1 MSKRL
6 DETLGTVG
14 YDNLINGLYP
24 SPEPFSVVIRKGSA
38 ETTYKRGTVLAL
50 SSGETG
56 DGKYVM
62 LGTDPVTT
70 GDPPDAKTETLT
82 ANCILAEDIT
92 VGTANDETA
101 VAYRTGHFNSNALIM
116 DEEHTFSAAD
126 KEALRGV
133 GILISDAVEI

>member
-24 SPEPFSVVIRKGSA
+24 PAEPFSVVICKGSA
-38 ETTYKRGTVLAL
+38 EATYKRGTVLAL
-50 SSGETG
+50 SEGTAR
-56 DGKYVM
+56 DGKYVI
-62 LGTDPVTT
+62 LGT
-70 GDPPDAKTETLT
+70 AAASNETLT
-82 ANCILAEDIT
+82 ANCVLAEDVT

-116 DEEHTFSAAD
+116 DAEHTFSAAD

>member
-24 SPEPFSVVIRKGSA
+24 PAEPFSVVIRKGSA

-50 SSGETG
+50 SEGTAG
-56 DGKYVM
+56 DGKYVI
-62 LGTDPVTT
+62 LGTAAVSN
-70 GDPPDAKTETLT
+70 ETLT
-82 ANCILAEDIT
+82 L
-92 VGTANDETA
+92 TACWP
-101 VAYRTGHFNSNALIM
+101 RTSPWEPLRRNSGSVPHRPLNSNALIM
-116 DEEHTFSAAD
+116 DAEHTFSAAD

>member
-14 YDNLINGLYP
+14 YDNLINSLYP
-24 SPEPFSVVIRKGSA
+24 PVEPFSVVIRKGA
-38 ETTYKRGTVLAL
+38 AKTTYKRGTVLAL
-50 SSGETG
+50 SGGTGG
-56 DGKYVM
+56 DGKYVI
-62 LGTDPVTT
+62 LGTAAAVGEPEAET
-70 GDPPDAKTETLT
+70 TETLT
-82 ANCILAEDIT
+82 ANAILAEDIT
-92 VGTANDETA
+92 VGTSNDEVA

-126 KEALRGV
+126 KEALRSV

>member
-14 YDNLINGLYP
+14 YDNLINGSYP
-24 SPEPFSVVIRKGSA
+24 PAEPFSVVIRKGAA

-50 SSGETG
+50 SSS
-56 DGKYVM
+56 DGKYVI
-62 LGTDPVTT
+62 LGTAAASGGT
-70 GDPPDAKTETLT
+70 AETLT
-82 ANCILAEDIT
+82 ANAILAEDVT

-116 DEEHTFSAAD
+116 DEDHTFSAAD
-126 KEALRGV
+126 KEALRSV

>member
-14 YDNLINGLYP
+14 YDNLINGSYP
-24 SPEPFSVVIRKGSA
+24 PAEPFSVVIRKGAA
-38 ETTYKRGTVLAL
+38 ETGYKRGTVLAL
-50 SSGETG
+50 SSS
-56 DGKYVM
+56 DGKYVI
-62 LGTDPVTT
+62 LGTAAASG
-70 GDPPDAKTETLT
+70 GDGGTAETLT
-82 ANCILAEDIT
+82 ANAILAEDVT

-116 DEEHTFSAAD
+116 DEDHTFSAAD
-126 KEALRGV
+126 KEALRSV

>member
-14 YDNLINGLYP
+14 YDNLINGSYP
-24 SPEPFSVVIRKGSA
+24 PAEPFSVVIRKGAA

-50 SSGETG
+50 SSS
-56 DGKYVM
+56 DGKYVI
-62 LGTDPVTT
+62 LGTAAASG
-70 GDPPDAKTETLT
+70 GDDGTTETLT
-82 ANCILAEDIT
+82 ANAILVEDVT

-116 DEEHTFSAAD
+116 DEDHTFSAAD

>member
-6 DETLGTVG
+6 DENLGSVG
-14 YDNLINGLYP
+14 YDGLIVAN
-24 SPEPFSVVIRKGSA
+24 EPVADVFTVTIRKEA
-38 ETTYKRGTVLAL
+38 AAATYKRGTVLAL
-50 SSGETG
+50 SEGTAG
-56 DGKYVM
+56 DGKYVI
-62 LGTDPVTT
+62 LGTEAVSN
-70 GDPPDAKTETLT
+70 ETLT
-82 ANCILAEDIT
+82 ANCVLAEDVT

-116 DEEHTFSAAD
+116 DAEHTFSAAD

>member
-24 SPEPFSVVIRKGSA
+24 PAEPFSVVIRKGSA
-38 ETTYKRGTVLAL
+38 ETTYKRGTL
-50 SSGETG
+50 SEGTAR
-56 DGKYVM
+56 DGKYVI
-62 LGTDPVTT
+62 LGT
-70 GDPPDAKTETLT
+70 AAASNETLT
-82 ANCILAEDIT
+82 ANCVLAEDVT

-116 DEEHTFSAAD
+116 DAEHTFSAAD

>member
-24 SPEPFSVVIRKGSA
+24 PAEPFSVVIRKGSA

-50 SSGETG
+50 AG
-56 DGKYVM
+56 DGKYVI
-62 LGTDPVTT
+62 LGT
-70 GDPPDAKTETLT
+70 AEASNETLT
-82 ANCILAEDIT
+82 ANCVLAEDVT

-116 DEEHTFSAAD
+116 DAEHTFSAAD

>member
-14 YDNLINGLYP
+14 YDNLINGSYP
-24 SPEPFSVVIRKGSA
+24 PAEPFSVVIRKGAA

-50 SSGETG
+50 SSS
-56 DGKYVM
+56 DGKYVI
-62 LGTDPVTT
+62 LGTAAASG
-70 GDPPDAKTETLT
+70 GDGGTAETLT
-82 ANCILAEDIT
+82 ANAILAEDVT
-92 VGTANDETA
+92 VGTANGETA

-116 DEEHTFSAAD
+116 DEDHTFSAAD
-126 KEALRGV
+126 KEALRSV

>member
-14 YDNLINGLYP
+14 YDNLINGSYP
-24 SPEPFSVVIRKGSA
+24 PAEPFSVVIRKGAA

-50 SSGETG
+50 SSS
-56 DGKYVM
+56 DGKYVI
-62 LGTDPVTT
+62 LGTAAASG
-70 GDPPDAKTETLT
+70 GDDGTTETLT
-82 ANCILAEDIT
+82 ANAILAEDVT

-116 DEEHTFSAAD
+116 DEDHTFSAAD

>member
-24 SPEPFSVVIRKGSA
+24 PAEPFSVVIRKGSA

-50 SSGETG
+50 SEGTAG
-56 DGKYVM
+56 DGKYVI
-62 LGTDPVTT
+62 LGTAAVSN
-70 GDPPDAKTETLT
+70 ETLT
-82 ANCILAEDIT
+82 ANCVLAEDVT

-101 VAYRTGHFNSNALIM
+101 VAYRTGHLTA
-116 DEEHTFSAAD
+116 TP
-126 KEALRGV
+126 
-133 GILISDAVEI
+133 

>member
-14 YDNLINGLYP
+14 YDNLINGSYP
-24 SPEPFSVVIRKGSA
+24 PAEPFSVVIRKGAA

-50 SSGETG
+50 SSS
-56 DGKYVM
+56 DGKYVI
-62 LGTDPVTT
+62 LGTAAASG
-70 GDPPDAKTETLT
+70 GDGGTTETLT
-82 ANCILAEDIT
+82 ANAILAEDVT

-116 DEEHTFSAAD
+116 DEDHTFSAAD

>member
-24 SPEPFSVVIRKGSA
+24 PAEPFSVVIRKGSA

-50 SSGETG
+50 SGG
-56 DGKYVM
+56 DSKYVI
-62 LGTDPVTT
+62 LGT
-70 GDPPDAKTETLT
+70 AAASNETLT
-82 ANCILAEDIT
+82 ANCVLAEDVT

-116 DEEHTFSAAD
+116 DDEHTFSAAD

>member
-24 SPEPFSVVIRKGSA
+24 PAEPFSVVIRKGAA

-50 SSGETG
+50 SSS
-56 DGKYVM
+56 DGKHVI
-62 LGTDPVTT
+62 LGTAAASG
-70 GDPPDAKTETLT
+70 GDDGTTETLT
-82 ANCILAEDIT
+82 ANAILAEDVT

-116 DEEHTFSAAD
+116 GEEHTFSAAD

>member
-24 SPEPFSVVIRKGSA
+24 PAEPFSVVICKGSA

-50 SSGETG
+50 AG
-56 DGKYVM
+56 DGKYVI
-62 LGTDPVTT
+62 LGT
-70 GDPPDAKTETLT
+70 AAASNETLT
-82 ANCILAEDIT
+82 ANCVLAEDVT

-116 DEEHTFSAAD
+116 DAEHTFSAAD